1 MESKKMFP
9 DKLRE
14 TGLKQKELAE
24 LLGISVSVVSQ
35 LLSGKQRP
43 TKQHEIAFQYAF
55 GERKP
60 YINPNIEAVAQIM
73 EQLPPGG
80 QKEVLKAAEKEKVF
94 VEAGKRRR

>member
-1 MESKKMFP
+1 MESEKMFP

-35 LLSGKQRP
+35 LLSGKQKP
-43 TKQHEIAFQYAF
+43 TKQHEIAFQYAL

-60 YINPNIEAVAQIM
+60 YINPTIEAVAQIM
-73 EQLPPGG
+73 EQLPPEA
-80 QKEVLKAAEKEKVF
+80 QAEVLKAAEKEKVF
-94 VEAGKRRR
+94 VEAGRGK